1 MTEDKRHLRPGAD
14 GICGVAFLF
23 CDQKR
28 NQKSLGGK
36 IKSVPPINARGTRAT
51 NFGTIAAGGQTASA
65 AGRSSFVTKRGT
77 RKVPE
82 VRSGL
87 CLLSMPAER
96 GQPISEQSLRA
107 VARHSRA
114 GKKPP
119 PRGTRPPAPPKRIKI
134 LDFTP
139 KATTGRLLRRN
150 PKFLFG

>member
-28 NQKSLGGK
+28 NQKSPGGK
-36 IKSVPPINARGTRAT
+36 IKSVPSINACGTRAT

>member
-51 NFGTIAAGGQTASA
+51 NFGTIAARLFLHGIAAQAKSPLPGGQ
-65 AGRSSFVTKRGT
+65 
-77 RKVPE
+77 
-82 VRSGL
+82 
-87 CLLSMPAER
+87 
-96 GQPISEQSLRA
+96 
-107 VARHSRA
+107 
-114 GKKPP
+114 
-119 PRGTRPPAPPKRIKI
+119 PPAPPKRLKI

-139 KATTGRLLRRN
+139 KATTGRLLGRN